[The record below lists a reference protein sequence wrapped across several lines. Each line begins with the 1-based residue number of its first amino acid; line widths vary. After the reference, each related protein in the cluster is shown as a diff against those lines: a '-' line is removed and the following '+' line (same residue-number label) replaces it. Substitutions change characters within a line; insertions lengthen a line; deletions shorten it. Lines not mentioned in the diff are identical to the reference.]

1 MVIDTCIPCLGRWRC
16 AVVVVCLPA
25 LVALLGC
32 SGPPGGTVKG
42 RVTFKG
48 EPVVLGTIAFHGA
61 DGRVAS
67 GSISGGAY
75 CVEKVSVGPAT
86 LTVQAHPPAGLL
98 LPPPG
103 ETGPSP
109 ESATQFAAALARRK
123 FVALPARYA
132 DKNTSGLTYAV
143 QNGGQTHDVSL
154 EP

>member
-1 MVIDTCIPCLGRWRC
+1 VTVIDTCIPCLGRWRC
-16 AVVVVCLPA
+16 AIVVVCLPA

-32 SGPPGGTVKG
+32 GGPPSGTVKG

-75 CVEKVSVGPAT
+75 RVEKVPVGPAT
-86 LTVQAHPPAGLL
+86 LTVQAHPPAAPLV
-98 LPPPG
+98 PPPG
-103 ETGPSP
+103 ESGPS
-109 ESATQFAAALARRK
+109 ESATQFAAAVARRT
-123 FVALPARYA
+123 FVALPARFA

-143 QNGGQTHDVSL
+143 QNGGQTYDVTL
-154 EP
+154 IP

>member
-1 MVIDTCIPCLGRWRC
+1 MINTCIPCLGRWRC

-25 LVALLGC
+25 LMALLGC
-32 SGPPGGTVKG
+32 SGPPSGTVKG

-75 CVEKVSVGPAT
+75 RVEKIPVGPAV
-86 LTVQAHPPAGLL
+86 LTVQAHPPAAPL

-103 ETGPSP
+103 ENGPSP
-109 ESATQFAAALARRK
+109 ESATQFAEAIARRTS
-123 FVALPARYA
+123 VALPARYA

-143 QNGGQTHDVSL
+143 RNGGQTHDVSL